1 MTRKDSK
8 CFEDFMSTNMI
19 VLYISK
25 DSLNIFL
32 HKTLS
37 FEKAGNFPTFLQ
49 ILFNIINIKVAR
61 YIYIPAFDQY
71 ASSIE
76 QAG

>member
-1 MTRKDSK
+1 
-8 CFEDFMSTNMI
+8 MSTNII

-37 FEKAGNFPTFLQ
+37 FEKRWKFPTFLQ
-49 ILFNIINIKVAR
+49 ILFNIKVAR
-61 YIYIPAFDQY
+61 YIPVFDQY
-71 ASSIE
+71 ASSL
-76 QAG
+76 QHAG